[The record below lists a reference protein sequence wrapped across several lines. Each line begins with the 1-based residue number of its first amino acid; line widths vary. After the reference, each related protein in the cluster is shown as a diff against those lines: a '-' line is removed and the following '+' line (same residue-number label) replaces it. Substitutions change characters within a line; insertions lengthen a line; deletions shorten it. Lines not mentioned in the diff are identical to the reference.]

1 MLNRFVMDIRTDN
14 AAFADD
20 AAPEVARI
28 LRDIASRLESGSTGA
43 PVHDI
48 NGNRVGS
55 WRLETEHD

>member
-28 LRDIASRLESGSTGA
+28 ASRLESGSTGA
-43 PVHDI
+43 PVYDI